1 MPYYCITILAIFMYI
16 ACSSKYSRKNH
27 RVTFILND
35 SLFVEKF
42 KVFSGSATT
51 SDSYSYYL
59 TDSLHFRK
67 YIGTED
73 NNNEQQ
79 IFWNHIKLSNEI
91 IIYLATRDLEQGA
104 MEKLN
109 YIDKTEKDPDR
120 ALKKMSAIKI
130 VNDTTKIG
138 DYYIQDLVKEGK
150 FE

>member
-1 MPYYCITILAIFMYI
+1 MLLYCIIILTTFMCV
-16 ACSSKYSRKNH
+16 ACSSKHPKKNH

-42 KVFSGSATT
+42 KVFSGSTTT
-51 SDSYSYYL
+51 SDSYSYYF

-73 NNNEQQ
+73 NNNEQH
-79 IFWNHIKLSNEI
+79 IFWDYINHSNEI
-91 IIYLATRDLEQGA
+91 KFYIATRDLEQGA
-104 MEKLN
+104 MEMLD
-109 YIDKTEKDPDR
+109 YIDKTEKEPDR

-130 VNDTTKIG
+130 VSDTTKIG

>member
-1 MPYYCITILAIFMYI
+1 MCV
-16 ACSSKYSRKNH
+16 ACSSKHPKKNH

-42 KVFSGSATT
+42 KVFSGSTTT
-51 SDSYSYYL
+51 SDSYSYYF

-73 NNNEQQ
+73 NNNEQH
-79 IFWNHIKLSNEI
+79 IFWDYMNHSNEI
-91 IIYLATRDLEQGA
+91 KFYIATRDLEQGA
-104 MEKLN
+104 MEMLDN
-109 YIDKTEKDPDR
+109 IDKTEKKPDR

-130 VNDTTKIG
+130 VSDTTKIG